1 MSLTSNFVVLGIL
14 CFLILL
20 GQYIAKTKW
29 GKPIGAALIVIL
41 LGALFANLNLIPSAS
56 NAIGLYSAIFH
67 YIAPVSIFYLVL
79 GVNLQEIKNAGLP
92 MIGLFLL
99 GSAATVIGV
108 IFSYYLI
115 DPSSSLGEF
124 SSPMAGMI
132 AGTYTG
138 GSINF
143 NAVALH
149 YKVNETGILYAGA
162 IAVDNVIT
170 TVWVIATLM
179 IPKVMHSI
187 WPGKKIHAKVSS
199 STDLKSEHV
208 NDTKD
213 NFQELYYLIPL
224 GFAAFMVTELVALVI
239 PQIPSILTITTIGI
253 ILAQLPVFRKLKMA
267 RNLGL
272 YLVYLFLVVIGA
284 FCELEAIGQLGDV
297 GITLMLFFG
306 LTIVIHGTIML
317 TVGRLFF
324 ADWQMIAIASQA
336 NVGGGTTAMA
346 LAESMD
352 RKELIVPSIL
362 VGSLGG
368 AIGTYLG
375 FSVAGL
381 L

>member
-224 GFAAFMVTELVALVI
+224 GFAAFIMTELVALVI

>member
-1 MSLTSNFVVLGIL
+1 
-14 CFLILL
+14 L

-224 GFAAFMVTELVALVI
+224 GFAAFIVTELVALVI

>member
-20 GQYIAKTKW
+20 GQYIARTKW

-199 STDLKSEHV
+199 STDLKSEHL

-224 GFAAFMVTELVALVI
+224 GFAAFIVTELVALVI

>member
-67 YIAPVSIFYLVL
+67 YIAPASIFYLVL

-224 GFAAFMVTELVALVI
+224 GFAAFIVTELVALVI

>member
-1 MSLTSNFVVLGIL
+1 
-14 CFLILL
+14 
-20 GQYIAKTKW
+20 
-29 GKPIGAALIVIL
+29 
-41 LGALFANLNLIPSAS
+41 
-56 NAIGLYSAIFH
+56 
-67 YIAPVSIFYLVL
+67 
-79 GVNLQEIKNAGLP
+79 
-92 MIGLFLL
+92 
-99 GSAATVIGV
+99 
-108 IFSYYLI
+108 
-115 DPSSSLGEF
+115 
-124 SSPMAGMI
+124 
-132 AGTYTG
+132 
-138 GSINF
+138 
-143 NAVALH
+143 
-149 YKVNETGILYAGA
+149 
-162 IAVDNVIT
+162 
-170 TVWVIATLM
+170 
-179 IPKVMHSI
+179 MHSI

-224 GFAAFMVTELVALVI
+224 GFAAFIVTELVALVI

>member
-108 IFSYYLI
+108 IVSYYLI
-115 DPSSSLGEF
+115 DPSSSLGQF

-187 WPGKKIHAKVSS
+187 WPGKKIHAKVAC
-199 STDLKSEHV
+199 STDLKSMHV
-208 NDTKD
+208 DDTKD

-224 GFAAFMVTELVALVI
+224 GFAAFIVTELVAMVI

-297 GITLMLFFG
+297 GVTLMLFFG

-324 ADWQMIAIASQA
+324 TDWQMIAIASQA

>member
-1 MSLTSNFVVLGIL
+1 M
-14 CFLILL
+14 L
-20 GQYIAKTKW
+20 GQYISTTRW
-29 GKPIGAALIVIL
+29 GKPIGAALAVIL
-41 LGALFANLNLIPSAS
+41 LGALFANLHIIPSAS
-56 NAIGLYSAIFH
+56 NAIPLYGAIFT
-67 YIAPVSIFYLVL
+67 YVAPVSIFYLVL
-79 GVNLQEIKNAGLP
+79 GVNLQEIRSAGLP

-108 IFSYYLI
+108 IVSYYII
-115 DPSSSLGEF
+115 DPGSALGEF

-170 TVWVIATLM
+170 TIWVIATLM
-179 IPKVMHSI
+179 IPRVMHSI
-187 WPGKKIHAKVSS
+187 WPGKKILPKVSNS
-199 STDLKSEHV
+199 SDYESETL
-208 NDTKD
+208 DDSKD
-213 NFQELYYLIPL
+213 DFSELYFLIPL
-224 GFAAFMVTELVALVI
+224 GFVVFIVTELIGQVI
-239 PQIPSILTITTIGI
+239 PQIPSILIITTIGI
-253 ILAQLPVFRKLKMA
+253 VLAQLPWFRKLKMA

-284 FCELEAIGQLGDV
+284 FCELEAIGQLGNV
-297 GITLMLFFG
+297 GLILMLFFG
-306 LTIVIHGTIML
+306 ITIVIHGAIML

-324 ADWQMIAIASQA
+324 TDWQMIAIASQA

-346 LAESMD
+346 LAQSMD

-362 VGSLGG
+362 IGSLGG

-375 FSVAGL
+375 FSVAAL

>member
-199 STDLKSEHV
+199 STDLKSEHL

-224 GFAAFMVTELVALVI
+224 GFAAFIVTELVALVI